1 MNKEKIIRLE
11 RILERNLSAQEV
23 ERLQRIQDVMGISDN
38 DGLWDVITA
47 LEYQRN
53 FYDVLPEK
61 IAQATADIFKEL
73 SVAAEKE
80 VALAH
85 GRLAEGVVEQAK
97 KLSLKVHAQTWL
109 LWGALA
115 LGLLLLYGS
124 LLLWAGY
131 SIGSGQAQPPALLL
145 LKMPVGLVIGVLGFV
160 CGIALGVLAAR
171 DFAEAEKGWWK
182 KGITAFGFTT
192 VGVLLC
198 INLIC

>member
-23 ERLQRIQDVMGISDN
+23 ERLQRIQDVMDISDN

-53 FYDVLPEK
+53 FYNVLPEK

-85 GRLAEGVVEQAK
+85 GRLAEGVAEQAR
-97 KLSLKVHAQTWL
+97 KLSLKVHVQTWL

-115 LGLLLLYGS
+115 LVLLLLYGS

-131 SIGSGQAQPPALLL
+131 SIGSGQAQPPVLV
-145 LKMPVGLVIGVLGFV
+145 LKMPVGLVLGALSFV
-160 CGIALGVLAAR
+160 CGIALDVLAAR
-171 DFAEAEKGWWK
+171 DFARAEKGWWK